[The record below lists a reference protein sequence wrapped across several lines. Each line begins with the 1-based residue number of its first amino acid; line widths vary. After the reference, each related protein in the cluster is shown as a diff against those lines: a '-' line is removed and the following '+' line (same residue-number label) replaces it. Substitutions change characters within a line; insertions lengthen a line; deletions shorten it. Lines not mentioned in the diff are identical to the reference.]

1 MDTWMWITLG
11 VVVAI
16 VVVAGIAWYVASRRR
31 ARSERLQRQFGG
43 EYDRAVRDFGRK
55 NGEKSLEA
63 RRDRVEKLPIRPLE
77 AREAERFAELW
88 RSTQARF
95 VDEPGGALTDADRLV
110 GEVMQ
115 ARGYPVGSF
124 EARAADVSVDHPQ
137 VVANYRRA
145 HTIALK
151 HAHGGASTEEC
162 RQALVHYRALFS
174 DLLETGDADDTERLR
189 EAAARG
195 RA

>member
-1 MDTWMWITLG
+1 MDTWMWITVG
-11 VVVAI
+11 AI
-16 VVVAGIAWYVASRRR
+16 VAVAVLAGGGWWMARRSRM
-31 ARSERLQRQFGG
+31 RSEGLRRQFGS
-43 EYDRAVRDFGRK
+43 EYDRAVLDFGRK

-63 RRDRVEKLPIRPLE
+63 RRERVQKLSLRTLE
-77 AREAERFAELW
+77 PREAQRFAELW

-124 EARAADVSVDHPQ
+124 EARAADISVDHPQ

-145 HTIALK
+145 HVIALK

-162 RQALVHYRALFS
+162 RQAMVHYRALFS
-174 DLLETGDADDTERLR
+174 DLLETQDEGDTERLR
-189 EAAARG
+189 EAAIRG
-195 RA
+195 SD